1 MKTLA
6 LIALS
11 IIPVVNTILLIAMLY
26 WWVFSGE
33 VLPIIEGRPVEDVV
47 LLLLGSAGA
56 SAIGFSAVATE
67 WDT

>member
-26 WWVFSGE
+26 WWVFI
-33 VLPIIEGRPVEDVV
+33 LP
-47 LLLLGSAGA
+47 
-56 SAIGFSAVATE
+56 FS
-67 WDT
+67 